1 MLRKVL
7 KDLAKEH
14 FHSIKATKVQLLDEL
29 LEMENIE
36 ETRFITMDENELERD
51 ILDKLNNILK
61 EEEIMWRQ
69 RYRVHWLKEGD
80 SNYIFS

>member
-1 MLRKVL
+1 
-7 KDLAKEH
+7 
-14 FHSIKATKVQLLDEL
+14 
-29 LEMENIE
+29 MENIE
-36 ETRFITMDENELERD
+36 ETRFITVDENELERD